1 MNPQSVA
8 NTLRDF
14 QQDYTCIIATEY
26 PISDIRQFVNV
37 ITDLLSAL
45 VIVAKQ
51 IHISI
56 FFNRYMIFKPNC
68 SIIF

>member
-14 QQDYTCIIATEY
+14 QQDYTCMIANKY
-26 PISDIRQFVNV
+26 PISDIKQFVNV

-45 VIVAKQ
+45 VKVAKQ

-56 FFNRYMIFKPNC
+56 FLID
-68 SIIF
+68 I